1 MQFYK
6 SYSFPVT
13 PLEFKVDDWS
23 IRISKNGCKTAYS
36 FPRVVRLQY
45 QTNARGRSLMWR
57 KSSESMSTKQTG
69 SFPDCVF
76 TPAANINNRSLFPCQ
91 EPPIAMAT
99 WQCVVTSKLIEPQ
112 ILLLY
117 LKVCGKL
124 SYEIRV
130 LLLRALIFISFKS

>member
-1 MQFYK
+1 MWILECIITNQCQIPFIQFYE

-23 IRISKNGCKTAYS
+23 IRISKNGCKTACD

-57 KSSESMSTKQTG
+57 KSSESMTMQTD

-76 TPAANINNRSLFPCQ
+76 TPAANINNRSLLPCQ

-99 WQCVVTSKLIEPQ
+99 WQCVVTSKLIEPNICYF
-112 ILLLY
+112 IL
-117 LKVCGKL
+117 KL
-124 SYEIRV
+124 ME
-130 LLLRALIFISFKS
+130 F

>member
-23 IRISKNGCKTAYS
+23 IRISKNGCKTAFA

-57 KSSESMSTKQTG
+57 KSSESMSTKQTD

-99 WQCVVTSKLIEPQ
+99 WQCVVTSKSIEP
-112 ILLLY
+112 
-117 LKVCGKL
+117 
-124 SYEIRV
+124 
-130 LLLRALIFISFKS
+130 